1 MVRTLLIRGMLT
13 GILAGLL
20 VFAFA
25 KLYGEPQVD
34 LAIAFEDHMHQ
45 LAGDPPEPELVSRQV
60 QSTIGLFTGVIVYGA
75 AIGGI
80 FALVFAFAQGRMGR
94 LGPRATAA
102 LVAAIGFVAIVV
114 VPQIK
119 YPANPPSIG
128 NPDTIGIRTA
138 VYFGIIVISIV
149 ALVVSINF
157 GRALNRRLGA
167 WNAVLAGGALYV
179 VLTAIAFAVMPPVNE
194 VPQDFSA
201 VTLWNFRL
209 VSLGMQ
215 MILWATLGL
224 VFGAL
229 AERQA
234 SRLRR
239 VDGPAPARSR

>member
-25 KLYGEPQVD
+25 KFYGEPQVD
-34 LAIAFEDHMHQ
+34 LAIAFETHMHQ
-45 LAGDPPEPELVSRQV
+45 LAGDPPEPEIVSRQI
-60 QSTIGLFTGVIVYGA
+60 QSTIGLFTGVVVYGA

-80 FALVFAFAQGRMGR
+80 FSLVFAFAQGRMGR

-102 LVAAIGFVAIVV
+102 VIAAIGFVAIVV

-138 VYFGIIVISIV
+138 LYFGIIVLSIV
-149 ALVVSINF
+149 ALVVSVNF
-157 GRALNRRLGA
+157 GRALNRRFGS
-167 WNAVLAGGALYV
+167 WNAVLAGGALYI
-179 VLTAIAFAVMPPVNE
+179 VLTAIAIAVMPPVNE
-194 VPQDFSA
+194 VPADFSA

-215 MILWATLGL
+215 VILWTTLGL
-224 VFGAL
+224 GFGAL
-229 AERQA
+229 AARQA

-239 VDGPAPARSR
+239 VDAAAPARSR